1 MENAKLKDLLK
12 KADKRFTEDRY
23 GSSYH
28 DMMTDYVYE
37 AVVNA
42 WDSDHP
48 EKELSKE
55 TLLQWSLQVA
65 FDGVYFLQLMKEL
78 KEDISDR
85 QRSEAS

>member
-1 MENAKLKDLLK
+1 MDNAKLKDLLK
-12 KADKRFTEDRY
+12 KADKRFTENRY

-42 WDSDHP
+42 WDSDHL

-55 TLLQWSLQVA
+55 TMLQWSLQVA
-65 FDGVYFLQLMKEL
+65 FDGEYFLQLMKEV